1 MEAQKEE
8 ELSDDELA
16 MRLRF
21 WARRVYGGERELLE
35 QAERRIRAK
44 AEKNEASKDDS
55 DGNAG
60 CGCLVWIVI
69 IIVLMKIIGCV

>member
-1 MEAQKEE
+1 MGAKKED

-21 WARRVYGGERELLE
+21 WARRVYGGEREILE

-44 AEKNEASKDDS
+44 AETNEASKDDS
-55 DGNAG
+55 DGNIG
-60 CGCLVWIVI
+60 CGYIVWIVI
-69 IIVLMKIIGCV
+69 LFVLLKTIGCV

>member
-1 MEAQKEE
+1 MEAKKED

-21 WARRVYGGERELLE
+21 WALRVYGGERELMK

-55 DGNAG
+55 DGGIG

-69 IIVLMKIIGCV
+69 LLVLLKIIGCV